1 LSPASTA
8 LGKGVAFSV
17 WTGVAAFYALVL
29 HLHEGVTWVEALAA
43 GALEIYTLAVL
54 MVGVARLT
62 PRLAARFRGSAL
74 VAAHL
79 ALGLTVLVVWRVLI
93 GGFLRLVLGPAFWE
107 LVYAGS
113 WGFQLLG
120 AVATYGTA
128 LGVVLAIHAARRE
141 REQERRA
148 AAFELAA
155 REAELSAIKG
165 QLQPHFLMNALNS
178 ILASID
184 DDPERARELL
194 LGLAAVLHS
203 VFERMDE
210 DFVPLAR
217 ELDFVSSYLAI
228 ERVRFGERL
237 SVSIDADA
245 ALGSALVPPF
255 LLQPL
260 VENAVKH
267 GVAPSSAP
275 GVVEV
280 RAEEQQGG
288 LLVSVTD
295 SGRGFAGEAPL
306 QEGRGLSLTRR
317 RLQAVYGDGAR
328 LSLARRG
335 GRFSVE
341 LHLPLRHDG
350 DGAHAPAAG

>member
-1 LSPASTA
+1 MSRASTSLA
-8 LGKGVAFSV
+8 RWLAFGV
-17 WTGVAAFYALVL
+17 WTVVAVVYALL
-29 HLHEGVTWVEALAA
+29 LRLHEGIAWSAGLAGGAVEM
-43 GALEIYTLAVL
+43 YTLAAL
-54 MVGVARLT
+54 MVGVARWT
-62 PRLAARFRGSAL
+62 PRLARRFRGVRL

-79 ALGLTVLVVWRVLI
+79 GLGLVVLALWRALI
-93 GGFLRLVLGPAFWE
+93 AAFLWLVLGPAFWQ
-107 LVYAGS
+107 LVYADS

-120 AVATYGTA
+120 AITTYGTA
-128 LGVVLAIHAARRE
+128 LGVVLSIQAARRE

-155 REAELSAIKG
+155 REAELVAIKG

-178 ILASID
+178 ILACLD
-184 DDPERARELL
+184 EDAERARELL

-210 DFVPLAR
+210 EFVPLSS

-228 ERVRFGERL
+228 EQARFGERL

-245 ALGSALVPPF
+245 EVASALVPPF

-267 GVAPSSAP
+267 GVAPSSTP

-280 RAEEQQGG
+280 HAEAQNGR
-288 LLVSVTD
+288 LLVSVRD
-295 SGRGFAGEAPL
+295 SGCGFTGEAPL
-306 QEGRGLSLTRR
+306 AEGRGLSLTRR
-317 RLQAVYGDGAR
+317 RLQAVYGEHAR
-328 LSLARRG
+328 LALGRNN

-341 LHLPLRHDG
+341 LHLPLRPDA
-350 DGAHAPAAG
+350 DAAHAPAAG